1 MRSSRAYGTTGRRS
15 HCRAWRALLMCRF
28 AGLHNASTGAHLR
41 VQRARAQERCASQC
55 VGRTALTSTKLSSRH
70 LRAATGD
77 AYDEVWLQR
86 PQPLERAPSETPF
99 SQQLKFDY
107 KVSVG
112 SLSKCLVQH
121 TNISSSIWVTL
132 TSFMS
137 VLSVEISA
145 APRDFL
151 GETYSVRSLKR
162 QGRALLRYLPAA
174 LPDPPMRLA
183 TRSS

>member
-107 KVSVG
+107 KIGVG
-112 SLSKCLVQH
+112 SLTRCHCFVIDLPTGIQGLPTPCLY
-121 TNISSSIWVTL
+121 
-132 TSFMS
+132 S
-137 VLSVEISA
+137 VPVRSL
-145 APRDFL
+145 PN
-151 GETYSVRSLKR
+151 YSVRAVPTL
-162 QGRALLRYLPAA
+162 
-174 LPDPPMRLA
+174 
-183 TRSS
+183 

>member
-86 PQPLERAPSETPF
+86 PQPLERAPFETPF
-99 SQQLKFDY
+99 SQKFLFDY
-107 KVSVG
+107 KIGVG
-112 SLSKCLVQH
+112 SYQATTFLSNLLLSEIAEKCTEKKVYFLKSQK
-121 TNISSSIWVTL
+121 
-132 TSFMS
+132 S
-137 VLSVEISA
+137 VLKK
-145 APRDFL
+145 
-151 GETYSVRSLKR
+151 KR
-162 QGRALLRYLPAA
+162 
-174 LPDPPMRLA
+174 
-183 TRSS
+183 TF

>member
-86 PQPLERAPSETPF
+86 PQPLERAPFETPF
-99 SQQLKFDY
+99 SQKFLFDY
-107 KVSVG
+107 KIRVG
-112 SLSKCLVQH
+112 SLNVPQCAQIPPQRAARPQH
-121 TNISSSIWVTL
+121 HWLSHCTGNGTNSIAQRL
-132 TSFMS
+132 C
-137 VLSVEISA
+137 VL
-145 APRDFL
+145 APFKL
-151 GETYSVRSLKR
+151 
-162 QGRALLRYLPAA
+162 
-174 LPDPPMRLA
+174 
-183 TRSS
+183 